1 MPIAHIYEASRRIEL
16 LAPHTQAPT
25 TAYAE
30 FNEVVERLEDKARKD
45 LAGEGYDPERARF
58 GLELDMKYGGQIHI
72 HRAASPKLRLASE
85 RDVLD
90 VYEAF
95 EREYAE
101 AFSPVNVFPEGGVE
115 IHSFVLRAELE
126 APRWELPRE
135 PMSGA
140 DPSAAQR
147 GTRRAIWTD
156 PSRPV
161 ETPVYDHASLRPGN
175 RAAGPVIVEAAY
187 TTIVVDPGYDL
198 EVDTSSNLIISKR

>member
-1 MPIAHIYEASRRIEL
+1 
-16 LAPHTQAPT
+16 
-25 TAYAE
+25 
-30 FNEVVERLEDKARKD
+30 
-45 LAGEGYDPERARF
+45 
-58 GLELDMKYGGQIHI
+58 MKFGGQIHI

-147 GTRRAIWTD
+147 GTRRAIWDD

-161 ETPVYDHASLRPGN
+161 ETPVTITRSLRRGN
-175 RAAGPVIVEAAY
+175 RARGPGDRRGRVHDDRGRSRLRPRGRHQLESHHLEAMRTLA
-187 TTIVVDPGYDL
+187 
-198 EVDTSSNLIISKR
+198 